1 MKLDIK
7 ALGITAALF
16 WGGSIL
22 VIALV
27 NMMWS
32 GYGQAVLDLVASIY
46 PGYDGTASIGQVLI
60 GTGYGLVDGF
70 IGGAIFAWVYNQ
82 FA

>member
-1 MKLDIK
+1 MKLNIK
-7 ALGITAALF
+7 ALGITAAVF
-16 WGGSIL
+16 WGISIL
-22 VIALV
+22 FIALL
-27 NMMWS
+27 NMMWP

-46 PGYDGTASIGQVLI
+46 PGYDGTASIGQALI
-60 GTGYGLVDGF
+60 GTGYGVVDGF